1 MRSRLFSVLNSHP
14 MKLMQEK
21 PIHLYRQKLRT
32 RQAKELRR
40 RNIEDRGKIVRRLL
54 HQKEE
59 ADDEYRRHGD
69 KAISS
74 GQ

>member
-1 MRSRLFSVLNSHP
+1 M
-14 MKLMQEK
+14 
-21 PIHLYRQKLRT
+21 QKLRT
-32 RQAKELRR
+32 RQAKWLRR